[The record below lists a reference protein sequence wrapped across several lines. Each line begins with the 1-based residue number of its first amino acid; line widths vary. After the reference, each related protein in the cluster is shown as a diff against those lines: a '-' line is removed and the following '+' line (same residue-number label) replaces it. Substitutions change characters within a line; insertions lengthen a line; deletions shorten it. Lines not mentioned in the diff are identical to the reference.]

1 MSIPTNSLSANPRQS
16 VYWQHEK
23 SARQPRGEATFGKNS
38 IRYRKTLTEIAL
50 SNGGNGRRSCKLENR
65 REFVAL

>member
-23 SARQPRGEATFGKNS
+23 SARQPRVEATFGKNS
-38 IRYRKTLTEIAL
+38 IRNGKTLTEIAL
-50 SNGGNGRRSCKLENR
+50 SNGGNN
-65 REFVAL
+65 